1 MRSGT
6 IVALTGLALAA
17 HGAVFQAQAAT
28 TLNALFQAQAGYSEA
43 EIRAMTTA
51 YQKLHPDITVTME
64 FVPYEALH
72 DKTVLAKGASQA
84 YDVVLSD
91 SVWTPEYA
99 VNGII
104 EDVTA
109 RMTPAMRDG
118 ILPGALGSAEYKD
131 KFYGLPWIVDSKF
144 LFYNKAMFAK
154 AGIAAPPATWAE
166 VEADALILKQKG
178 IVEYPLVSS
187 WSQNEALVA
196 DYAEILAG
204 FNGKFLDAD
213 GKPAFQTGGGLDA
226 ATWMAQSL
234 SRDKVTNPHS
244 LEFVEDD
251 VKRVFSSGQA
261 AMALNWTY
269 MWDGANTPSND
280 TKVAGQVGVAAPPG
294 AKPGEVGAVNG
305 SQPLC
310 IPTNSTHKD
319 AAWDYIVYLTS
330 AQVQNAYATNS
341 LPMWTGSF
349 ADPEVIK
356 GRTELLAAAQKS
368 FAVMIGRPEVVN
380 YQQFSV
386 ALQQSLQQVVTGRV
400 PPAKALGS
408 AAEGLSAGK

>member
-1 MRSGT
+1 MMRNGT
-6 IVALTGLALAA
+6 MLACALLAA
-17 HGAVFQAQAAT
+17 AAQAAPARAAT

-51 YQKLHPDITVTME
+51 YQKLHPDVTVTME

-72 DKTVLAKGASQA
+72 DKTVLAKGANTA

-99 VNGII
+99 ANGII

-109 RMTPAMRDG
+109 RMTPELRDG
-118 ILPGALGSAEYKD
+118 ILTGALGSAEYKG

-154 AGIAAPPATWAE
+154 AGITSAPRTWAE
-166 VEADALILKQKG
+166 VEADAKLLKQKG
-178 IVEYPLVSS
+178 VVDFPLVSS

-196 DYAEILAG
+196 DYTAIMAG
-204 FNGKFLDAD
+204 FGGQSVDGA
-213 GKPAFQTGGGLDA
+213 GKPAFQSGGGLQA

-234 SRDKVTNPHS
+234 TKDKVTNPHS

-251 VKRVFSSGQA
+251 VKRVFASGQA

-269 MWDGANTPSND
+269 MWDGANTPSSD
-280 TKVAGQVGVAAPPG
+280 TKIAGQVGVTTAPG
-294 AKPGEVGAVNG
+294 DKPGGVGAVNG

-310 IPTNSTHKD
+310 IPTNSQHKD
-319 AAWDYIVYLTS
+319 AAWDYILYLTS

-341 LPMWTGSF
+341 LPMWKSSF
-349 ADPEVIK
+349 SDPKVVN
-356 GRTELLAAAQKS
+356 GRTELLDAAQKS
-368 FAVMIGRPEVVN
+368 FAVMVGRAEVVN

-386 ALQQSLQQVVTGRV
+386 ALQQSLQQVVTGRAQ
-400 PPAKALGS
+400 PEAALQG
-408 AAEGLSAGK
+408 AAAALSASK

>member
-1 MRSGT
+1 MRGGT
-6 IVALTGLALAA
+6 ILALAGLALAA
-17 HGAVFQAQAAT
+17 HGTAQAAT

-51 YQKLHPDITVTME
+51 YQKLHPDVTVTME

-72 DKTVLAKGASQA
+72 DKTVLAKGASTA

-109 RMTPAMRDG
+109 RMTPELRQG
-118 ILPGALGSAEYKD
+118 ILTGALGSAEYKG

-154 AGIAAPPATWAE
+154 AGITAPPRTWAE
-166 VEADALILKQKG
+166 VEADALLLKQKG
-178 IVEYPLVSS
+178 VVDFPLVSS

-196 DYAEILAG
+196 DYTAIMAG
-204 FNGKFLDAD
+204 FGGRSLDAA
-213 GKPAFQTGGGLDA
+213 GKPAFQTDGGLEA
-226 ATWMAQSL
+226 AKWMAQSL
-234 SRDKVTNPHS
+234 NKDHVTNPHS

-280 TKVAGQVGVAAPPG
+280 TKVAGQVGVTTAPG
-294 AKPGEVGAVNG
+294 DKPGEVGAVNG

-310 IPTNSTHKD
+310 IPTNSQHKD
-319 AAWDYIVYLTS
+319 AAWDYILYLTS
-330 AQVQNAYATNS
+330 AKVQNAYATNS
-341 LPMWTGSF
+341 LPMWKSSF
-349 ADPEVIK
+349 ADPAVVN
-356 GRTELLAAAQKS
+356 GRTELLDAAQKS
-368 FAVMIGRPEVVN
+368 FAVMIGRAEVVN

-386 ALQQSLQQVVTGRV
+386 ALQQSLQQVVTGRAE
-400 PPAKALGS
+400 PAAALRS
-408 AAEGLSAGK
+408 AAESLSAGQ

>member
-6 IVALTGLALAA
+6 IFALTGLALAA
-17 HGAVFQAQAAT
+17 HGAGRQARAAT
-28 TLNALFQAQAGYSEA
+28 TLNALFQAQAGYGEA

-72 DKTVLAKGASQA
+72 DKTVLAKGASTA

-99 VNGII
+99 AGGII

-109 RMTPAMRDG
+109 RMTPELRDG
-118 ILPGALGSAEYKD
+118 ILTGALGSAEYKD

-154 AGIAAPPATWAE
+154 AGIASPPRTWAE
-166 VEADALILKQKG
+166 VEADALLLKQKG
-178 IVEYPLVSS
+178 VVDFPLVSS
-187 WSQNEALVA
+187 WSQNESLVA
-196 DYAEILAG
+196 DYTAIMAG
-204 FNGKFLDAD
+204 FGGSSLDAA
-213 GKPAFQTGGGLDA
+213 GKPAFQTGGGLAA

-234 SRDKVTNPHS
+234 TKDKVTNPHS

-269 MWDGANTPSND
+269 MWEGANTPSND
-280 TKVAGQVGVAAPPG
+280 TKIAGQVGVTTAPG
-294 AKPGEVGAVNG
+294 DKPGDVGAVNG

-310 IPTNSTHKD
+310 IPTNSQHKD
-319 AAWDYIVYLTS
+319 AAWDYILYLTS
-330 AQVQNAYATNS
+330 AKVQNAYATNS
-341 LPMWTGSF
+341 LPMWKSSF
-349 ADPEVIK
+349 ADPAVVH
-356 GRTELLAAAQKS
+356 GRTELLDAAQKS
-368 FAVMIGRPEVVN
+368 FAVMIGRAEVVN

-386 ALQQSLQQVVTGRV
+386 ALQQSLQQVATGRAA
-400 PPAKALGS
+400 PAAALQS
-408 AAEGLSAGK
+408 AATALSASK